1 MKSKIFFNVLLC
13 FIMIVG
19 NALSQENSSHIK
31 LTSQEKM
38 ALLKAIEED
47 SVFAEWVK
55 DTSNAIQLYE
65 KYKTNVK
72 NSDSVWESDQK
83 RLEIME
89 NVGYTEKFELIPLIE
104 SLQGNT
110 KFKTGD
116 GVSYLIRTDH
126 STILFD
132 TGWDDDSTMCVFRY
146 NLDLLGIDVNEID
159 VIFISHNHG
168 DHQNKWKWINDNT
181 FINAENKNILSNIKI
196 YVPNDTLNLKINSI
210 FSHDP
215 IKICEGVYTTGIIRV
230 PMFFNSTQE
239 QGLVFNV
246 KDKGII
252 IVTGCGHQTVE
263 KLLQRCDRISDKP
276 IYGILGGLHFPISGD
291 SERYMSYFITGLL
304 PWEPFTLDDVVQK
317 IELIKVRDLKLI
329 GISTHDSGDKTIEA
343 FKKAFSNEYKD
354 LRIGDW
360 ISVK

>member
-1 MKSKIFFNVLLC
+1 MKSKIFFILIPSFLL
-13 FIMIVG
+13 IIG
-19 NALSQENSSHIK
+19 NALSQENSRHTK

-38 ALLKAIEED
+38 ALLQAIEED

-65 KYKTNVK
+65 KYKTNLK

-83 RLEIME
+83 RLEMLE
-89 NVGYTEKFELIPLIE
+89 NVGYTEKFEFIPLIE
-104 SLQGNT
+104 SLQGNP
-110 KFKTGD
+110 KFKTGE
-116 GVSYLIRTDH
+116 GVSYLIRSDN

-132 TGWDDDSTMCVFRY
+132 TGWDDDSTMCAFRY

-196 YVPNDTLNLKINSI
+196 YVPNDTLNLKVNSI

-215 IKICEGVYTTGIIRV
+215 IKICKGVYTTGIIRV

-246 KDKGII
+246 KGKGII

-263 KLLQRCDRISDKP
+263 KLLQRCDRLSNEP
-276 IYGILGGLHFPISGD
+276 IYGILGGLHFPIYGD

-304 PWEPFTLDDVVQK
+304 PWEKFTLKDVTQK
-317 IELIKVRDLKLI
+317 IELIKKRHLNLI

-360 ISVK
+360 IAVK